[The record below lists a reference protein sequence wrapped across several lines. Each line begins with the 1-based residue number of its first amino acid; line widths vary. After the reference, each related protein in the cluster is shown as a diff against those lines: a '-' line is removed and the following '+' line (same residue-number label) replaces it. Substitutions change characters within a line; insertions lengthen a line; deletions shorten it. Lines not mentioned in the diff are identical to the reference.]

1 MRVRSLA
8 VIAGVFLTA
17 ALLSVLVVRQLS
29 DPGAEPAAAAP
40 TPAGLGPAVTP
51 PLDEPAVAADG
62 LVELFAR
69 GGEAPL
75 AGAEVRLY
83 LALPPDRGH
92 DEPTVAPRGEAR
104 TDTAGVARI
113 PARAGTY
120 LAAVRAG
127 GLGTAYV
134 EVLRV
139 PGEEVTRAE
148 VALAPATSLEARVTA
163 RPGEP
168 GRGPRRRVPRRR
180 ARRPARPAVRAA
192 GGAGRPRPRAQ
203 TARSAS
209 RGSPPGTYAVAAE
222 GPELHPILL
231 PRVVVPREGALAIA
245 LEPLGR
251 VLGLV
256 RDAAGRP
263 AAGATVRGAS
273 RDHEGT
279 ATAGADGRFTLALP
293 AGSYRVSARAASR
306 RRRRSDLR
314 AVRRGHARPR
324 ARARARGLRGG
335 VVLDARSGRPVPARS
350 SRSPRT
356 RPARSSPRTAAD
368 ADGRFR
374 LARLAPG
381 EYDLRAAAP
390 GRSPAL
396 QRGVTLGPGATFPL
410 RVALAG
416 TGAIEGVVED
426 ARGGA
431 LAGARVRIVARG
443 DGLAGAR
450 ARGAERLRGPLPDRG
465 GGDRARR
472 ARRAAGRRGSG
483 RRARCVSPRTA
494 RAARTCSCR
503 RPGLVVARDPGW
515 TPGAGGHRRRRG
527 PARGGRGRS
536 SRAAS
541 QTPRGATASRCP
553 RASTGSTRRP
563 ATPTARICA
572 SRPRSRGSR
581 PGRPRLDV
589 AAIAPTAEEG
599 VEVIVLEPGGAPS
612 PGAVVTLARADDE
625 RIALAT
631 SAGDDGRVVLA
642 AEMGLA
648 GAPVTVRARS
658 GGRSGAWTGTLP
670 ASGASPVQLER
681 GGAVAGVVR
690 AVGAAPRS
698 VVVEVAS
705 RPSASGWRTT
715 DVHRFAG
722 ARFELGDLPDG
733 TGATHGA
740 RRRRPARRGRAD
752 PRAGETRARD
762 RARAGRALS
771 AAIGER
777 SARGA
782 PREEITRRA
791 RRRSRAAARRRCR
804 ARRSRARLARRARR
818 RGSPR
823 GSRRRARRRGWNASR
838 PICMGRFVAPLV
850 PTTSRRSAAPGAQR
864 RVHPVVL
871 LVVVLV
877 EPEHVRPEPPAAAT
891 GRRGARAPRGERLV
905 LRARRDGGRSA
916 DPGPHS
922 SAQRT
927 WAASPWMQRTRSEPA
942 RRWSP
947 SMFCVTSVKRSPSAR
962 SSATSA
968 SWPAFGRASWQTPKR

>member
-69 GGEAPL
+69 AGEAPL

-83 LALPPDRGH
+83 LALPPEPGH
-92 DEPTVAPRGEAR
+92 DEPTWRRAGEAR

-148 VALAPATSLEARVTA
+148 VALAPAMSLEARVTA
-163 RPGEP
+163 RPGGCP
-168 GRGPRRRVPRRR
+168 VAARVVVF
-180 ARRPARPAVRAA
+180 PAVARAVRLGPPSAPPEERASATA
-192 GGAGRPRPRAQ
+192 GPDGAVRLEGLA
-203 TARSAS
+203 
-209 RGSPPGTYAVAAE
+209 PGTYAVAAE
-222 GPELHPILL
+222 GPELHPVLL

-293 AGSYRVSARAASR
+293 AGSYRVSGARGELAGGAGPISVQSGAATHGLEIVLGPAAS
-306 RRRRSDLR
+306 
-314 AVRRGHARPR
+314 VE
-324 ARARARGLRGG
+324 G
-335 VVLDARSGRPVPARS
+335 VVLDARSGRPVPGAELAL
-350 SRSPRT
+350 SPHET
-356 RPARSSPRTAAD
+356 GALVARTAAD
-368 ADGRFR
+368 AEGRFR
-374 LARLAPG
+374 LAPLAPG

-396 QRGVTLGPGATFPL
+396 QRGVTLRPGATFPA
-410 RVALAG
+410 RVSLAG

-426 ARGGA
+426 ALGRP

-443 DGLAGAR
+443 DGRPGALEARSDFEGRYRIEGVEIGRAELVARQDGVDLGVSRAVRVAADGTSRADFSLPEAGLLVGHVTQSGRPAPAGTAVVAVPLAAGAGTSQLAR
-450 ARGAERLRGPLPDRG
+450 AVAD
-465 GGDRARR
+465 
-472 ARRAAGRRGSG
+472 AAGSYRLALPAGEYRVHAAPGDAD
-483 RRARCVSPRTA
+483 RTDLRVAPAFAR
-494 RAARTCSCR
+494 
-503 RPGLVVARDPGW
+503 VAP
-515 TPGAGGHRRRRG
+515 
-527 PARGGRGRS
+527 
-536 SRAAS
+536 
-541 QTPRGATASRCP
+541 GATA
-553 RASTGSTRRP
+553 
-563 ATPTARICA
+563 
-572 SRPRSRGSR
+572 
-581 PGRPRLDV
+581 RLDV
-589 AAIAPTAEEG
+589 AAIAPTSEEG
-599 VEVIVLEPGGAPS
+599 LEVIVLEPGGAPS

-670 ASGASPVQLER
+670 ATGALVVRLER
-681 GGAVAGVVR
+681 GGAITAVVR
-690 AVGAAPRS
+690 AAGAAPRS

-722 ARFELGDLPDG
+722 PRFELGDLPTGPVRLTVRADDG
-733 TGATHGA
+733 
-740 RRRRPARRGRAD
+740 RRGA
-752 PRAGETRARD
+752 AELTLASGETRALEIPLVPV
-762 RARAGRALS
+762 GRCAPRS
-771 AAIGER
+771 ASE
-777 SARGA
+777 ARGA
-782 PREEITRRA
+782 PAREEIT
-791 RRRSRAAARRRCR
+791 
-804 ARRSRARLARRARR
+804 
-818 RGSPR
+818 P
-823 GSRRRARRRGWNASR
+823 
-838 PICMGRFVAPLV
+838 
-850 PTTSRRSAAPGAQR
+850 
-864 RVHPVVL
+864 
-871 LVVVLV
+871 
-877 EPEHVRPEPPAAAT
+877 
-891 GRRGARAPRGERLV
+891 
-905 LRARRDGGRSA
+905 
-916 DPGPHS
+916 
-922 SAQRT
+922 
-927 WAASPWMQRTRSEPA
+927 
-942 RRWSP
+942 
-947 SMFCVTSVKRSPSAR
+947 
-962 SSATSA
+962 
-968 SWPAFGRASWQTPKR
+968 